1 MNISYFDTYDEL
13 SQKAAEII
21 ATDLKVKKDLFFCAA
36 TGGSPTG
43 MYAQLKMHQ
52 KASPTL
58 FDHMNVMKMD
68 EWGII
73 PSSHPDSC
81 ESYLQK
87 HLLGPLS
94 IPNERYLTFDLMC
107 IMFQPSVPE

>member
-73 PSSHPDSC
+73 PLAIRIRVSHIC
-81 ESYLQK
+81 KNIYW
-87 HLLGPLS
+87 GP
-94 IPNERYLTFDLMC
+94 Y
-107 IMFQPSVPE
+107 PSRMSDI